1 MKRKKNLAS
10 FTLFTAIMMAATFTA
25 CSDDDNSGE
34 HKHFNE
40 DDATLVTND
49 AELRSA
55 ITDGASIQLAIDI
68 DLSNSTLNIAEGIT
82 VTITG
87 GTVHASAGEG
97 GTGNR
102 AIGPGKGCDAYGQL
116 TIGDLMMVR
125 SERLAAAEER
135 KNMCWYRTDVHVE
148 PCTHPD
154 YTADTCPYHKH

>member
-1 MKRKKNLAS
+1 
-10 FTLFTAIMMAATFTA
+10 MAATFTA
-25 CSDDDNSGE
+25 CSDDDNPVNN
-34 HKHFNE
+34 KPFNE
-40 DDATLVTND
+40 GDATPVTND

-55 ITDGASIQLAIDI
+55 ITNGANIQLAIDI
-68 DLSNSTLNIAEGIT
+68 DLSNGTL
-82 VTITG
+82 TG
-87 GTVHASAGEG
+87 GW
-97 GTGNR
+97 
-102 AIGPGKGCDAYGQL
+102 GCDAYGQL

>member
-25 CSDDDNSGE
+25 CSDDDNPVNN
-34 HKHFNE
+34 KPFNE
-40 DDATLVTND
+40 GDATPVTND

-55 ITDGASIQLAIDI
+55 ITNGANIQLAIDI
-68 DLSNSTLNIAEGIT
+68 DLSNSTL
-82 VTITG
+82 TG
-87 GTVHASAGEG
+87 DW
-97 GTGNR
+97 
-102 AIGPGKGCDAYGQL
+102 GCDAYGQL

-154 YTADTCPYHKH
+154 YTADT

>member
-1 MKRKKNLAS
+1 MAS

-25 CSDDDNSGE
+25 CSDDDNPVNN
-34 HKHFNE
+34 KPFNE
-40 DDATLVTND
+40 GDATPVTND

-55 ITDGASIQLAIDI
+55 ITNGANIQLAIDI

-135 KNMCWYRTDVHVE
+135 KICAGIVPMSTLSHAPTQTIRQTPAPITSIKKILYS
-148 PCTHPD
+148 
-154 YTADTCPYHKH
+154 

>member
-68 DLSNSTLNIAEGIT
+68 DLSNSTLNIAE
-82 VTITG
+82 
-87 GTVHASAGEG
+87 A
-97 GTGNR
+97 
-102 AIGPGKGCDAYGQL
+102 
-116 TIGDLMMVR
+116 VR
-125 SERLAAAEER
+125 SPSLAVPSMPLPEKVAPE
-135 KNMCWYRTDVHVE
+135 
-148 PCTHPD
+148 
-154 YTADTCPYHKH
+154 TAPSVRARAVTPTVN